1 MTERQNSVERNR
13 GLCQRSMTDRSD
25 GFMSGVAILSLSAVI
40 VKIIGLIYKIPMLRL
55 LGSEGMG
62 YFNSAYE
69 IYTLFCTVATTGL
82 PVAMSA
88 IISSFAKEDREL
100 RAEDVR
106 RVAGRVFLILG
117 VLGSAVMITFARPFA
132 LFLGNE
138 SAFWCVVAISPTV
151 LLICIVSTYRG
162 YFQGFGKMLPT
173 AVSQIIE
180 AGGKLVLGL
189 VFAFAALNAGLE
201 SELVAAFAVLGL
213 VIGSAM
219 SALYLALSKRMAER
233 AIPKLPRV
241 RIYERGISK
250 RLLKIAVPVTLS
262 SGVIS
267 LTKVIDMTVILKR
280 LQSTGMDGDSAFAVY
295 GNYTTLALPLFSLA
309 PALISCVAMPLIPAL
324 SRAITEKNDEEQ
336 RNAVSDAL
344 RLTAIISMPISLGLA
359 LFSKQI
365 LSLIFSSAP
374 DAVNMTSPLLSILAV
389 SVPLSCLIT
398 VGNAIL
404 QAYGK
409 ASFPVVSVVIGSL
422 VKLILAYFL
431 IGIPQIGIYGAPIST
446 FFCDLLIN
454 IANFGCICKHTRKMP
469 TVIEVLVRPF
479 SAALLSIIAARLCFS
494 LLKEHLSSDNMAT
507 LVSIAIAGVLYAV
520 TSLLFGAINKK
531 DIARLP
537 LVGRLANF
545 NKVKNI

>member
-1 MTERQNSVERNR
+1 VTERRESVERNR
-13 GLCQRSMTDRSD
+13 GLCQRSRTDSSD

-88 IISSFAKEDREL
+88 IISSLGKEDTAR

-106 RVAGRVFLILG
+106 RVAGRVFLLLG
-117 VLGSAVMITFARPFA
+117 VIGSAIMIAFARPFA
-132 LFLGNE
+132 VFLGNE
-138 SAFWCVVAISPTV
+138 SAFWCVVAIAPTV
-151 LLICIVSTYRG
+151 FLICIVSTYRG

-189 VFAFAALNAGLE
+189 VFAYGALNAGLGV
-201 SELVAAFAVLGL
+201 ELVAAFAVLGL
-213 VIGSAM
+213 VLSSAM
-219 SALYLALSKRMAER
+219 SALYLALSKRMADC

-241 RIYERGISK
+241 EIYERGIAK

-309 PALISCVAMPLIPAL
+309 PALITCVAMPLIPTL
-324 SRAITEKNDEEQ
+324 SRAITDKNEEEQ
-336 RNAVSDAL
+336 RNAISDAL

-359 LFSKQI
+359 LFSKPI
-365 LSLIFSSAP
+365 LSLIFQGAP
-374 DAVNMTSPLLSILAV
+374 EAVEMTAPLLSILAV

-398 VGNAIL
+398 VGNAVL

-409 ASFPVVSVVIGSL
+409 ATFPLVSVMIGSL
-422 VKLILAYFL
+422 AKLIIAYFL
-431 IGIPQIGIYGAPIST
+431 IGMPQIGIAGAPVST

-454 IANFGCICKHTRKMP
+454 IVNFGCICKHVRKMP
-469 TVIEVLVRPF
+469 TVLEVLVRPF
-479 SAALLSIIAARLCFS
+479 SAALASTVAARFCFS
-494 LLKEHLSSDNMAT
+494 LLQTHLPSDNMAT
-507 LVSIAIAGVLYAV
+507 LISIAIAGMLYVL
-520 TSLLFGAINKK
+520 TSVMFGAINKK
-531 DIARLP
+531 DIERMP
-537 LVGRLANF
+537 IVGRLAH
-545 NKVKNI
+545 KN